1 MGGTLLLRRR
11 LSLKCTENWIK
22 VQNKTSKFEH
32 FTSSER
38 LMLVSTSR
46 RNIFLHLCRI
56 FFSETICQRE
66 SFFSYLSL
74 NLTELKVCLCC
85 KFKQPNYSFRD
96 QTDNVAPEKL
106 WNWERGF
113 GVWGPFPMSTV
124 LCPTLFQNWNKS
136 NFIVKFKSMFFNLKL
151 PQLTTY
157 IFYNIKN
164 IFCAWGLF
172 LIFRFRQ
179 IYSFWFEI
187 GEKYIVTIFK
197 CIWCLRAISYV

>member
-1 MGGTLLLRRR
+1 MHRELNKSAKQNVKVWTLYFIWEANVGFNLKKEYFSP
-11 LSLKCTENWIK
+11 SLENI
-22 VQNKTSKFEH
+22 
-32 FTSSER
+32 
-38 LMLVSTSR
+38 
-46 RNIFLHLCRI
+46 
-56 FFSETICQRE
+56 FSETICQRE

-74 NLTELKVCLCC
+74 NLTEWKVCLCC
-85 KFKQPNYSFRD
+85 KFKQPNYSFRH
-96 QTDNVAPEKL
+96 QTDNVAPAKL

-136 NFIVKFKSMFFNLKL
+136 NFIVKFKSIFFNLKL

-164 IFCAWGLF
+164 IFFAWGLF
-172 LIFRFRQ
+172 LIFRFRKIYFFGLKL
-179 IYSFWFEI
+179 IYSQI